1 MLCSALVLR
10 DYPHTQLCRISE
22 RGILQHWSALVAASE
37 KNRLIDWYFINAGI
51 VYLHS
56 CAQTS
61 GKDKW
66 QWGQPRG
73 ISGGYHLIWSSC
85 HRLDVTL
92 SGAWYITAQQLGS
105 RKFPSILVFDWSAI
119 QKMRLHKVC
128 RIFSQCCWSG
138 PSQQGGVWTDVT
150 IFGTTSSR
158 LPPI

>member
-1 MLCSALVLR
+1 MFCSRVARLPPHTTLSNFGERDSPALVS
-10 DYPHTQLCRISE
+10 TG
-22 RGILQHWSALVAASE
+22 RGK

-51 VYLHS
+51 ACLHS

-105 RKFPSILVFDWSAI
+105 RNFPSILVFDWSAI